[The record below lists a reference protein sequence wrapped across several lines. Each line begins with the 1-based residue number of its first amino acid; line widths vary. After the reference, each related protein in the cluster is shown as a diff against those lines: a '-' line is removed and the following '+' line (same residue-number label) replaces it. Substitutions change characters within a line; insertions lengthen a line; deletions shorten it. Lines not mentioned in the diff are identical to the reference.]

1 MAVIIEVLGWGGKS
15 RHHYRVEGPSISIG
29 RGYQNDVVLSDSHI
43 SANHLRLD
51 AVEGGW
57 QLSDL
62 GSLNGVEIIKNLSI
76 KNPSINS
83 PSTDSTSSAAEL
95 ADGAEIK
102 IGRTRLRIIADSHPV
117 DAAKALHRLEKDVGQ
132 LNRFSIWL
140 PLFLLVLIV
149 DVSALY
155 ANSFVEWQWKN
166 ALSSI
171 LFTQVFLLM
180 LALFWAAVGRFLRE
194 EANFLGHYNLILLAA
209 LVYSASDWLIGV
221 IGYNLSAEFLIVV
234 VAPLINMMLVAVL
247 LAANF
252 ALATSMLAR
261 QRWISSVGFV
271 LLLLVVSVASQMQQ
285 WGEFSP
291 YPEYFSALE
300 LPALQIGDGESLDEF
315 ILGLD
320 DLFAEAD
327 QLAVKK

>member
-15 RHHYRVEGPSISIG
+15 RHHYRVEGSSISIG

-57 QLSDL
+57 QLTDL
-62 GSLNGVEIIKNLSI
+62 DSLNGVEIIKN
-76 KNPSINS
+76 PSINS
-83 PSTDSTSSAAEL
+83 VSADSTSSEIVL

-117 DAAKALHRLEKDVGQ
+117 DAAKELHRLEKDVGQ

-140 PLFLLVLIV
+140 PLLLLVLIV
-149 DVSALY
+149 DITALY

-180 LALFWAAVGRFLRE
+180 LALFWGAVGRFLRE

-209 LVYSASDWLIGV
+209 LVYSASDWFFGV
-221 IGYNLSAEFLIVV
+221 IGYNLSAEFLIVA
-234 VAPLINMMLVAVL
+234 VAPLLNLMLVAVL

-261 QRWISSVGFV
+261 QRWITSVGFV
-271 LLLLVVSVASQMQQ
+271 LLLLIVSVANQMQQ

-300 LPALQIGDGESLDEF
+300 LPALQIGGGESVDEF
-315 ILGLD
+315 ILSLD
-320 DLFAEAD
+320 DLFTEAD